1 MIGSKLSLNLVFQ
14 INETKKS
21 KGIMSQRTGMIQRS
35 FVCCG
40 LRHPSF
46 PSLNGVEFASNLNGR
61 LQEILFIH
69 GTQSRRDNMLLSIAT
84 SSFESHAQLVLA
96 IESYISEY
104 NINAPQI
111 ENVVSCQQD
120 PRVVYAIE

>member
-1 MIGSKLSLNLVFQ
+1 MKL
-14 INETKKS
+14 EY
-21 KGIMSQRTGMIQRS
+21 
-35 FVCCG
+35 
-40 LRHPSF
+40 
-46 PSLNGVEFASNLNGR
+46 SLNGVEFASNLNGR

-104 NINAPQI
+104 NRNAPQI